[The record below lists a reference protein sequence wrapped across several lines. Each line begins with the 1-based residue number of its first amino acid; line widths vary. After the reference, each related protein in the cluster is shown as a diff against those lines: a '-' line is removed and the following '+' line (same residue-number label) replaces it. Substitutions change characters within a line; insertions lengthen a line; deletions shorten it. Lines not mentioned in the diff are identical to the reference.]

1 MTELLLRLGVDA
13 SATDN
18 KGESPLF
25 CLTRSCKET
34 IPIVKVL
41 LQSGASMEAKHRG
54 DTLLHRAVG
63 YGMSELVKLL
73 VEEHGVDVNAVNH
86 EDQTSFCIAVK
97 CAAPIELIKFLI
109 ERGADTTMRGKR
121 GRHAR
126 LCMVQTATADTIRVV
141 LENVAN
147 RREVMRWKS
156 LKDGFKNGWK
166 QSMLHAALD
175 RKSQEIVDLMIQFGG
190 HEGYLAN
197 TKGGCLRRGAITG
210 RIYLMQSVLDEGKS
224 LDADRNRFGRT
235 ALFVAVDVRAT
246 ASIDWLLKKG
256 ASANEPESNRK
267 SLGYTPLHHAASRNS
282 TAAVELLLKHGA
294 KVGQRTN
301 SGETAL
307 HMAVRHGNTQ
317 IVKMLL
323 KSGASIRDKGSEDL
337 TPVQL
342 ASKYYPETVLPLL
355 TEKAGKSNRR
365 STGKKKTR
373 QLLLKESWG
382 IQ

>member
-1 MTELLLRLGVDA
+1 M
-13 SATDN
+13 
-18 KGESPLF
+18 
-25 CLTRSCKET
+25 
-34 IPIVKVL
+34 
-41 LQSGASMEAKHRG
+41 
-54 DTLLHRAVG
+54 
-63 YGMSELVKLL
+63 
-73 VEEHGVDVNAVNH
+73 
-86 EDQTSFCIAVK
+86 
-97 CAAPIELIKFLI
+97 
-109 ERGADTTMRGKR
+109 
-121 GRHAR
+121 

-166 QSMLHAALD
+166 QSMLHATLD

-190 HEGYLAN
+190 HEGYLSIA
-197 TKGGCLRRGAITG
+197 KGGCLHRGAITG

-235 ALFVAVDVRAT
+235 ALFVAVDVGAT
-246 ASIDWLLKKG
+246 DSIDWLLKKG

-294 KVGQRTN
+294 KVGQRTD

-337 TPVQL
+337 TPIQL

-355 TEKAGKSNRR
+355 TEKAGKSSGR